1 MNEIKIKSEFI
12 KLDAFMKWAA
22 IVSTGAE
29 AKMYILDGDVLVNG
43 EIEQKRGR
51 KLYSG
56 DIVTFNNEK
65 FKVVQGLS
73 LIHI

>member
-1 MNEIKIKSEFI
+1 MNEIKINSEFI

-43 EIEQKRGR
+43 EVEERRGR
-51 KLYSG
+51 KLYRG
-56 DIVTFNNEK
+56 DVVKFNGDE
-65 FKVVQGLS
+65 FKV
-73 LIHI
+73 I

>member
-65 FKVVQGLS
+65 FKVVQG
-73 LIHI
+73 IE